1 MEYFVAVESEY
12 EYLLDV
18 EKNPEKIKKYT
29 QILNQIRSFLIS
41 SAYAAEPP
49 KTIPEK
55 KKPTPKKKSSSGPTQ
70 KDVRSWEEYAS
81 KFKELIEGPP
91 QEGKCFYAGW
101 VSRYVIMSNGKP
113 GCIHPAYLRMHFPA
127 PLPEPEEYKAYIHK
141 GSDCKHGADPS
152 EILCNPAVFGYKNE
166 QDKTLFCVPAGAKGQ
181 QDAAL
186 NCMKEAL
193 STTDVKADSPAQ
205 RLAFMKGHLE
215 GDPKKFEFI
224 QKFIYKSCICND
236 TPGVINKQYM
246 DAVKTHQTCYGLMR
260 TISEMTSQC
269 TIEGVDTNLFKNLQS
284 KLHDNLLDK
293 KDKKGKKKDSLYY
306 KDLFIAF
313 LKGNEDNK
321 DDTICDG
328 HTREVDDKG
337 KTPAIVVTPVVTP
350 SVAAVS
356 TSKAAGPAPV
366 VEAPPVTPAVVIQG
380 LLCKTT
386 CTEEDVA
393 PATVPPSK
401 INRCKYEVTNTDGS
415 AVEGAT
421 TGPELIKEE
430 ELQSKATA
438 LKDNLSAQCTVSKTQ
453 ASIGDADCKLSYEL
467 IPTREPSSQIP
478 EAAREEERP
487 EEKKATQAIYIVS
500 AKIGPQSEENVLFK
514 WSQENESKLNQAKY
528 TVTSEGLK
536 VSATATI
543 GTKEVSC
550 PEIEIKPE
558 NLVAEVPA
566 TEEEPTKDNE
576 KVPALEVKKEKETD
590 TKISVKATLDG
601 KAQEKDGFTI
611 IWKRKGAEKLNLPK
625 PKIEPKPKIATEDRL
640 APDEGQSDGPT
651 EKEKTG
657 PKLPDGVV
665 STNFE
670 VDAPRSTADYQL
682 CATKIKDGKEVGAP
696 ECVSIPKAPTAA
708 PPPRAPGMIRLP
720 PVQPNASGRGDSSR
734 SGVR

>member
-18 EKNPEKIKKYT
+18 EKNHEKIKKYT
-29 QILNQIRSFLIS
+29 QILNKIRSFLIS

-55 KKPTPKKKSSSGPTQ
+55 KKPTPKKKSSSGPSQ
-70 KDVRSWEEYAS
+70 KDVRSWDEYAS

-193 STTDVKADSPAQ
+193 STTDVKADSPAV
-205 RLAFMKGHLE
+205 RLEFMKKHLE
-215 GDPKKFEFI
+215 SNPENFEFI

-269 TIEGVDTNLFKNLQS
+269 TIQGVDTDLFKNLQQ
-284 KLHDNLLDK
+284 KLHDDLIEK
-293 KDKKGKKKDSLYY
+293 KDNKGKKKDSLYY
-306 KDLFIAF
+306 KDLFIDF
-313 LKGNEDNK
+313 LQNNKDNK
-321 DDTICDG
+321 NDTICG
-328 HTREVDDKG
+328 SRTREVDDKG
-337 KTPAIVVTPVVTP
+337 KTPVIAVAPSVAPPIVEQISPVTEVASIKEVPPPVTPVVVVP
-350 SVAAVS
+350 
-356 TSKAAGPAPV
+356 TSSPDI
-366 VEAPPVTPAVVIQG
+366 EI
-380 LLCKTT
+380 T
-386 CTEEDVA
+386 CTLSSEREITSE
-393 PATVPPSK
+393 P
-401 INRCKYEVTNTDGS
+401 TD
-415 AVEGAT
+415 
-421 TGPELIKEE
+421 
-430 ELQSKATA
+430 
-438 LKDNLSAQCTVSKTQ
+438 
-453 ASIGDADCKLSYEL
+453 
-467 IPTREPSSQIP
+467 QIP
-478 EAAREEERP
+478 ESKKDD
-487 EEKKATQAIYIVS
+487 EEKEKKPTFEIYVVT
-500 AKIGPQSEENVLFK
+500 AKLGPSSEEMTTFK
-514 WSQENESKLNQAKY
+514 WSPESDSPLNISRHKM
-528 TVTSEGLK
+528 TSEGLK

-543 GTKEVSC
+543 GTKIVIC
-550 PEIEIKPE
+550 PEIDIQPE
-558 NLVAEVPA
+558 TQAIDAPA
-566 TEEEPTKDNE
+566 TEAAEPKKDDE
-576 KVPALEVKKEKETD
+576 IKVPTLEVKKGKETD
-590 TKISVKATLDG
+590 AKISVKATLDG
-601 KAQEKDGFTI
+601 KSEAKDGFTI
-611 IWKRKGAEKLNLPK
+611 IWKRKGAEKLDLPK
-625 PKIEPKPKIATEDRL
+625 PKAPAKPKKADKAGLAT
-640 APDEGQSDGPT
+640 DEGES
-651 EKEKTG
+651 EKPADEENPE
-657 PKLPDGVV
+657 PKLPDGVI
-665 STNFE
+665 STQFE
-670 VDAPRSTADYQL
+670 VDAPRSTADYQV
-682 CATKIKDGKEVGAP
+682 CATTMKDGVEVGS
-696 ECVSIPKAPTAA
+696 EKCISIAKAPSAA